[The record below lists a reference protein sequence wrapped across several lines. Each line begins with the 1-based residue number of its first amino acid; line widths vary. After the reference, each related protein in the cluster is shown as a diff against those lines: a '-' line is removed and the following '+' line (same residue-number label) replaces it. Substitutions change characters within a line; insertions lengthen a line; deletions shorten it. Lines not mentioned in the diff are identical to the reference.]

1 MMKDSDKDT
10 QSYEDMAHYWIQRL
24 LQSTSIARKTTDE
37 PLSQNEQMHCLLFSC
52 MFIGLSLD
60 AIDSRLMKIENLMY
74 FISDVI
80 NTKVL
85 EQNNE

>member
-10 QSYEDMAHYWIQRL
+10 KSYEDMAYYWIQRL
-24 LQSTSIARKTTDE
+24 LQSTSIARKTTDA
-37 PLSQNEQMHCLLFSC
+37 PLSLDEQMHCLLFSC

-60 AIDSRLMKIENLMY
+60 AINSRLMQIENLMY

-85 EQNNE
+85 GHNNE

>member
-1 MMKDSDKDT
+1 MKDSDKNT
-10 QSYEDMAHYWIQRL
+10 QSYEDMAHYWIERL

-37 PLSQNEQMHCLLFSC
+37 PLSQDEQMHCLLFPC
-52 MFIGLSLD
+52 MFIVLSLD
-60 AIDSRLMKIENLMY
+60 SIDSRLMKIENLMY

-85 EQNNE
+85 EQNSE